1 MLRSSFLND
10 LNQLKVDLNKMC
22 YLVIKQLE
30 NGIDAFK
37 NDDKELAKT
46 VILKDKEV
54 NDMERKIEAAC
65 LNLIL
70 RQQPIAR
77 DLRDI
82 STALKI
88 VTDLERIGDQIADIC
103 ETIIRLNAKHA
114 FKMVEDIP
122 EMAEIATK
130 MVRDAIQSFNDNDII
145 LAKEV
150 KLRDDRVDELFNNV
164 KLELV
169 EITKNAPDQI
179 DACIEFTIIAKYLE
193 RIGDHAVNICEWT
206 EFQETGEMDHTRLI

>member
-1 MLRSSFLND
+1 MLRTSYVND
-10 LNQLKVDLNKMC
+10 LNKLKVDLNRMC
-22 YLVIKQLE
+22 YLVIKSLE
-30 NGIDAFK
+30 NAIDAFK
-37 NDDKELAKT
+37 NDDKEMAQR
-46 VILKDKEV
+46 VVLKDKEI
-54 NDMERKIEAAC
+54 NEMERQIEASC
-65 LNLIL
+65 LGLIL

-88 VTDLERIGDQIADIC
+88 VTDLERIGDQSADIC
-103 ETIIRLNAKHA
+103 ETIIRMNEKHA

-122 EMAEIATK
+122 EMASIATK
-130 MVRDAIQSFNDNDII
+130 MVRDAIQSFNDNDVT

-150 KLRDDRVDELFNNV
+150 KLRDDRVDELFDKV
-164 KLELV
+164 KSELV
-169 EITKNAPDQI
+169 EITRNSPDQI

-206 EFQETGEMDHTRLI
+206 EFQETGEMNHTRLI